1 MPLYEYHCID
11 CGENFEKLVLF
22 SEMYSLPECPA
33 CHSTHTQKRVSIFAT
48 GGLSARQAEGSAKSS
63 CAPSSSPFR

>member
-33 CHSTHTQKRVSIFAT
+33 CHSTHTQKLVSIFA
-48 GGLSARQAEGSAKSS
+48 GSGLSSRQGEGASQGS
-63 CAPSSSPFR
+63 CAPSNSPFR